1 MHYLA
6 LKQENRKLQ
15 KEIKYLKSKKYEHS
29 IVFKHLHGKTNPATA
44 TMLVN
49 GGRGKELYS
58 REDVAVAAV
67 LKNMLWKTYKFLRK
81 KKLLKLPSE
90 STLGEWLKNFT
101 LDTNGLQ
108 HNLLDILSAK
118 NLSAADR
125 ERGFHLTRWH

>member
-1 MHYLA
+1 MSIPSYSNIFMEKRTQQQPQCLLMEA
-6 LKQENRKLQ
+6 VV
-15 KEIKYLKSKKYEHS
+15 KK
-29 IVFKHLHGKTNPATA
+29 
-44 TMLVN
+44 
-49 GGRGKELYS
+49 LYS

-67 LKNMLWKTYKFLRK
+67 LKNMSWKTYKFLRK